1 MTEPGHPN
9 RGLNV
14 PPSTAFRRRPI
25 IAGLIL
31 AAFLPACGYRLSG
44 RSVAL
49 PEGVEAVGIPT
60 FINQTNRPDLEQRIT
75 EQVTAEFS
83 TRGRIRILAG
93 EEGADAVLLGT
104 ILTYTTNPVVISEQ
118 GRASRYEIRI
128 TASVVLREA
137 KTDRLLW
144 EDDHFLFR
152 GQYDVPATTEAFVD
166 QEIVAIDEVA
176 RDFARSVVTSI
187 LEGF

>member
-1 MTEPGHPN
+1 MPEPGSPN
-9 RGLNV
+9 SGRDRA
-14 PPSTAFRRRPI
+14 PSTSSRWRPI
-25 IAGLIL
+25 G
-31 AAFLPACGYRLSG
+31 AALVVAALLSACGYRLSG
-44 RSVAL
+44 QSVAL
-49 PEGVEAVGIPT
+49 PEGVEAIGIPT
-60 FINQTNRPDLEQRIT
+60 FINRTTRPDLEQRIT
-75 EQVTAEFS
+75 EQVTAQFS
-83 TRGRIRILAG
+83 TRGRIRIVAD

-104 ILTYTTNPVVISEQ
+104 ILTYITNPVVINEQ

-144 EDDHFLFR
+144 QDDHYLFR

-176 RDFARSVVTSI
+176 RDFARSVVTAI

>member
-1 MTEPGHPN
+1 MSEPGSL
-9 RGLNV
+9 RSGLDL
-14 PPSTAFRRRPI
+14 PPSTISRWRTITAAI
-25 IAGLIL
+25 TVAASL
-31 AAFLPACGYRLSG
+31 AACGYRLAG
-44 RSVAL
+44 QSVAL

-75 EQVTAEFS
+75 EQVTAQFS
-83 TRGRIRILAG
+83 KRGRVRIMAD

-104 ILTYTTNPVVISEQ
+104 ILTYITNPVVISEQ

-137 KTDRLLW
+137 RTDRLLW
-144 EDDHFLFR
+144 QDDHHLFR
-152 GQYDVPATTEAFVD
+152 GQYDVPATTDASVD

>member
-1 MTEPGHPN
+1 MSKSGPPN
-9 RGLNV
+9 RGLSV
-14 PPSTAFRRRPI
+14 PPDTATHRRSI

-31 AAFLPACGYRLSG
+31 AVCLHACGYRLSG

-49 PEGVEAVGIPT
+49 PEGVKAVGIPT

-75 EQVTAEFS
+75 EQVTQEFS
-83 TRGRIRILAG
+83 TRGRIRILAN

-104 ILTYTTNPVVISEQ
+104 ILTYMTNPVVISEQ

-128 TASVVLREA
+128 TASVVLRET

-152 GQYDVPATTEAFVD
+152 RQYDVPATTAAFVD

-176 RDFARSVVTSI
+176 RDFARSVVSSI